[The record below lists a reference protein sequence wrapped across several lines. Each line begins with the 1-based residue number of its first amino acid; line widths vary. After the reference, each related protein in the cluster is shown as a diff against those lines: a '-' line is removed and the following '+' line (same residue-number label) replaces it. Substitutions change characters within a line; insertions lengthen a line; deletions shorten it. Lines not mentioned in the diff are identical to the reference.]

1 MTNLSKSLEDVLDM
15 LLAKY
20 GSPSPAAVA
29 EVSRKHPEHR
39 TSLLEFAA
47 AWAEESHLSVP
58 EGMPA
63 RVETDV
69 ARRAKAFLAR
79 ELDMRMPAVA
89 PKDKAS
95 LAELAALTGRS
106 LKEIAAAT
114 RVDLRV
120 LMKLDSGRIRPET
133 IGTVLPERIAR
144 FLGMDVGVITASWSG
159 QGSLVPA
166 FLPSA
171 PVQESLADALAASDT
186 DPAEIEALLKA

>member
-1 MTNLSKSLEDVLDM
+1 
-15 LLAKY
+15 
-20 GSPSPAAVA
+20 
-29 EVSRKHPEHR
+29 
-39 TSLLEFAA
+39 
-47 AWAEESHLSVP
+47 
-58 EGMPA
+58 
-63 RVETDV
+63 
-69 ARRAKAFLAR
+69 
-79 ELDMRMPAVA
+79 MRMPAVA

-106 LKEIAAAT
+106 LKEIAAAA

-120 LMKLDSGRIRPET
+120 IMKLDSGRIRPET

-144 FLGMDVGVITASWSG
+144 FLGMDAGVITASWSG
-159 QGSLVPA
+159 QASLVPA